1 MQALRGLIKGLLGKN
16 WLSTI
21 WEGIH
26 SLSLN
31 ETCTDQACVY
41 CEKNYQ

>member
-1 MQALRGLIKGLLGKN
+1 VEFKGGSNAEFEN

>member
-1 MQALRGLIKGLLGKN
+1 MQTLRGLIKGLLGKN

-21 WEGIH
+21 WEEIQ

-31 ETCTDQACVY
+31 ETCTVKAFVY
-41 CEKNYQ
+41 CEKIYQ

>member
-1 MQALRGLIKGLLGKN
+1 MQTLTDLIKRLLGKN

-21 WEGIH
+21 WEGIQ

-31 ETCTDQACVY
+31 ETCTNQGCVY
-41 CEKNYQ
+41 CKKNHQ

>member
-1 MQALRGLIKGLLGKN
+1 MQTLRGLIKGLLGKN

-21 WEGIH
+21 WEEIQ

-31 ETCTDQACVY
+31 ETCTVKACVY
-41 CEKNYQ
+41 CEKIYQ

>member
-1 MQALRGLIKGLLGKN
+1 MQTLTDLIKGLLGKN

-21 WEGIH
+21 WEEIQ

-31 ETCTDQACVY
+31 ETFTEQACVY
-41 CEKNYQ
+41 CEKIY